1 MSLCLSPTGKDEGN
15 GVKLT
20 FIAVGIQKA
29 GELWREE
36 V

>member
-1 MSLCLSPTGKDEGN
+1 MSLYRSPTGKDEES

-29 GELWREE
+29 GELLKED